1 MRNSIHKQDLQ
12 INCRPMPCL
21 PYISCISPDSVPY
34 RLDLILWNEELLLFV
49 CLFVCIGLFSVN
61 EVTGAITVAKQ
72 LDREA
77 NDTLKMRVLA
87 EDDGKPKRTDHSEVE
102 FVLTDV
108 NDNAPII
115 RPRKSMASVF
125 EVLLVIMVTTKYNT
139 K

>member
-1 MRNSIHKQDLQ
+1 M
-12 INCRPMPCL
+12 
-21 PYISCISPDSVPY
+21 
-34 RLDLILWNEELLLFV
+34 
-49 CLFVCIGLFSVN
+49 
-61 EVTGAITVAKQ
+61 AKQ

-87 EDDGKPKRTDHSEVE
+87 EDDGEPKRTDHSEVE

-125 EVLLVIMVTTKYNT
+125 EVLLVIMVATKYNT

>member
-1 MRNSIHKQDLQ
+1 M
-12 INCRPMPCL
+12 
-21 PYISCISPDSVPY
+21 
-34 RLDLILWNEELLLFV
+34 
-49 CLFVCIGLFSVN
+49 FVCIGLFSVN
-61 EVTGAITVAKQ
+61 EVTGAIIVAKQ

-87 EDDGKPKRTDHSEVE
+87 EDDGEPKRTDHSEVE

-125 EVLLVIMVTTKYNT
+125 EVLLVIMVATKYNT

>member
-1 MRNSIHKQDLQ
+1 MSPVYLAF
-12 INCRPMPCL
+12 
-21 PYISCISPDSVPY
+21 ISCTSPDSVAYWP
-34 RLDLILWNEELLLFV
+34 DLIRAMRNYCC
-49 CLFVCIGLFSVN
+49 CLFVSIGLFSVN

-87 EDDGKPKRTDHSEVE
+87 EDEGEPKRTDHSEVE

-115 RPRKSMASVF
+115 RPRKSMASVY
-125 EVLLVIMVTTKYNT
+125 EVLLVVMTATKYNT
-139 K
+139 E